1 MRFDLM
7 HVLSNR
13 GRKRP
18 WGELLDD
25 SRRRAELGDE
35 LGFTGLWLGEHHF
48 DAEGSDQLPN
58 PVMLLADLAARTSRM
73 RLGIAAIGLPLWHPI
88 RLAEDLAMLD
98 HFSRGRVDVAFS
110 RGILRGEIVN
120 LNPEADRR
128 DEQKSRAIFAEN
140 LEIVKRAWTQDP
152 FRWHGERY
160 RIPWPETSW
169 GGDALKDYEDE
180 NGHLTGLPI
189 IPQPVQKPMPPLY
202 AVSQQTEGFR
212 LAARQG
218 MGVISSHPA
227 GKKLRALNEA
237 YDEEAAKV
245 GRPGHVSKVAPAVR
259 EFFVAESEQEAR
271 KEIEE
276 FVNGRFEVIKRVR
289 GLGAWLDVDEDPE
302 DPKLQA
308 MTGFDLMM
316 ERDYLFVGT
325 PDSVAERMVRLHDEE
340 GWDHFMLGLGHAPAE
355 ALDRSMRLM
364 AEEVIP
370 RVRRATGNEAELR
383 AGGSAQS

>member
-1 MRFDLM
+1 MKFDLM

-13 GRKRP
+13 GRTRP
-18 WGELLDD
+18 WGDLLDD
-25 SRRRAELGDE
+25 TRRRAELGDE
-35 LGFTGLWLGEHHF
+35 LGFTGFWLGEHHF

-58 PVMLLADLAARTSRM
+58 PVMMLADLAARTTRM

-98 HFSRGRVDVAFS
+98 HFSKGRVDVAFS

-128 DEQKSRAIFAEN
+128 DEEKSRAIFAEN

-152 FRWHGERY
+152 FSWKGERY
-160 RIPWPETSW
+160 TIPWPETSW

-180 NGHLTGLPI
+180 NGYLTGLPI
-189 IPQPVQKPMPPLY
+189 IPRPAQEPMPPLY
-202 AVSQQTEGFR
+202 AVSQHPEGFR

-218 MGVISSHPA
+218 LGVITSHPT
-227 GKKLRALNEA
+227 GKKLQNLNRVYE
-237 YDEEAAKV
+237 EEAARV
-245 GRPGHVSKVAPAVR
+245 GKPAHVGGMVPAVR
-259 EFFVAESEQEAR
+259 EFFVAETEQEAR
-271 KEIEE
+271 KEIED

-289 GLGAWLDVDEDPE
+289 GLGAWLDLDEDPD

-308 MTGFDLMM
+308 MTGYDLMM
-316 ERDYLFVGT
+316 ERDYLYVGT
-325 PDSVAERMVRLHDEE
+325 PDSVVERMVRLHREQ
-340 GWDHFMLGLGHAPAE
+340 GFDHFMLGLGHAPSE
-355 ALDRSMRLM
+355 KIERSMRLM

-370 RVRRATGNEAELR
+370 RVLSATGHGAK
-383 AGGSAQS
+383 AGA